1 MIGFIFMNRYEQTT
15 MMANQESLDLQAV
28 RIANRVSILYRNN
41 DKKGFDAYLEVLKS
55 TQDTNT
61 DVWIVSNTEGKNP
74 MPSEFTNANIS
85 DINISESA
93 SEILVSAFN
102 GIQKNNRGYDKT
114 YEMPMIRTATPI
126 YDAGGNVSGAVLIFF
141 LVQSQRDIIDSSKSL
156 ILTSTLGA
164 LIISFVIAILFARQI
179 SNPITKMRE
188 TANELV
194 RGNYSAKTKIKQK
207 DEIGDLA
214 DTLDILSERLLKSEK
229 EREDMEQMRRDF
241 FANVSHELR
250 TPITVMRG
258 YTELLVDDVVTDEK
272 KKFQYYERMLLECQS
287 MERLVGDLLI
297 LSKLQNPDFEIEK
310 EPINLVQVFE
320 EIIRTAKMMAVDK
333 ELTIHFERDSDYY
346 MILGDYGRLR
356 QMFLIILDNAIKFSN
371 IGGNVYINI
380 TNMDKIVVSIKDE
393 GIGISEEELPYIFE
407 KFYKSKLRQ
416 NAKGSG
422 LGLVIAKQIAIRH
435 GGDIHVESQV
445 GNGTIFQF
453 FFDKCEVEVL

>member
-61 DVWIVSNTEGKNP
+61 DVWIVSNTEGKNS

>member
-1 MIGFIFMNRYEQTT
+1 MNRYEQTT